1 MKTSTLVFF
10 ATILIFGL
18 TSCSTV
24 IMIPKIL
31 EPEIVPEKKTGNIA
45 FVNLF
50 DYTLPVNSVE
60 KHINLYIEGVRK
72 FSEGLLSLSSATNLY
87 IEGVRKF
94 NGGSL
99 TLSSDTKPFSFITG
113 DTLKKGTEAG
123 QLTALMPI
131 DSVKILCA
139 RYNSGMLLALDSL
152 NIFLDEEWNTERNDD
167 GSKERTKQF
176 ILYTKFYLS
185 LYSATGDLINRSE
198 VQKRLL
204 YKSRY
209 VASFLI
215 SSQKAP
221 SIANATGEV
230 GSLAF
235 EAGQEYVRK
244 FYPQSIDQFR
254 TIYTGKAFAE
264 SNALMKAGNWNQAIK
279 ILEELAK
286 SPDVN
291 TALKARQ
298 NLSVAKEAAGFRE
311 N

>member
-1 MKTSTLVFF
+1 MVSYTILNNSPIIINQMKTSTLVFF

-60 KHINLYIEGVRK
+60 KHI
-72 FSEGLLSLSSATNLY
+72 NLY

-230 GSLAF
+230 GSLAI

-298 NLSVAKEAAGFRE
+298 NLSVAKEATGFRAK
-311 N
+311 